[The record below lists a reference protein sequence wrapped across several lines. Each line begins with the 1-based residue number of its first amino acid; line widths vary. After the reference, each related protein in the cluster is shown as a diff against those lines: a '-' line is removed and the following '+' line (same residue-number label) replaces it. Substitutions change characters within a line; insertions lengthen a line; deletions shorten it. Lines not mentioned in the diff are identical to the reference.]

1 MSTSEAQR
9 EVPPVSTLLSYGG
22 LMVPL
27 AIVDVPIVIYLPV
40 FYSREIGIDIG
51 IVGMIF
57 VLARIWD
64 GVTDPLIGWLSD
76 HTHSR
81 YGRRKPWVVI
91 GTLLLMASVWFAFNP
106 GPGVGAV
113 YATFWM
119 FCLFLSTT
127 VVLIPYLSWG
137 AELSSDYD
145 GRNVVVGYR
154 EVAGMIGN
162 IAVAAG
168 PVFLLPADA
177 SVRTVLF
184 YLIVVIFVL
193 FPITATPA
201 AMLVPD
207 HPRQLVTSKF
217 SLAGV
222 WRIFRGNR
230 PFQMLVGAVVL
241 AGIAMG
247 ILNSLAIFLVDEG
260 LGLPDKFFTL
270 FLIEYLCA
278 VAMSPVIVRL
288 ARYFGKHQVFCGALA
303 LFVLAMAL
311 FAFGPR
317 VNFLFAAVS
326 MGILGCAMVSVF
338 IMATSILA
346 DIVDY
351 DTVDTGEKRAG
362 FYMALYKFASKFSMA
377 LGVGIAYGALDLIGY
392 DAKGGN
398 GEFGIY
404 AIKWVGLGIPALLL
418 IPGIFLMARFPLN
431 RRQHRLIREKIKL
444 SEGVQA

>member
-1 MSTSEAQR
+1 MSNPEDESQAQ
-9 EVPPVSTLLSYGG
+9 PIKTLLSYGG
-22 LMVPL
+22 PMVPL

-51 IVGMIF
+51 IVGLIF

-76 HTHSR
+76 KTHSK

-91 GTLLLMASVWFAFNP
+91 GTFFLMVSVWFAFNP
-106 GPGVGAV
+106 ATDVGAV

-127 VVLIPYLSWG
+127 VVYIPYLSWG

-145 GRNVVVGYR
+145 GRNIVVGYR

-177 SVRTVLF
+177 SVRSVLF
-184 YLIVVIFVL
+184 YLIVVVFVL
-193 FPITATPA
+193 FPITVAPA
-201 AMLVPD
+201 AIFVPD
-207 HPRQLVTSKF
+207 RPRKKVTSKF
-217 SLAGV
+217 SLADA
-222 WRIFRGNR
+222 WRLFGNNR
-230 PFQMLVGAVVL
+230 PFQMLVGAVIL
-241 AGIAMG
+241 AGVAMG

-260 LGLPDKFFTL
+260 LGLSDKFFTL
-270 FLIEYLCA
+270 FLIEYLSA
-278 VAMSPVIVRL
+278 IALSPVIVRL
-288 ARYFGKHQVFCGALA
+288 AKRFGKHQVFCGALA
-303 LFVLAMAL
+303 VFVLSLAL

-317 VNFLFAAVS
+317 LNFLFAAVS
-326 MGILGCAMVSVF
+326 IGILGCGMVAIF

-346 DIVDY
+346 DIADY
-351 DTVDTGEKRAG
+351 DTVSSGEKRAG
-362 FYMALYKFASKFSMA
+362 LYMSLYKFASKFSMA

-398 GEFGIY
+398 GEFGIF
-404 AIKWVGLGIPALLL
+404 AIKLVGLGLPALLL
-418 IPGIFLMARFPLN
+418 LPGIFLMARFPID
-431 RRQHRLIREKIKL
+431 RHEHRLLREKIAL
-444 SEGVQA
+444 ADGARS